1 MGNPTNPNR
10 VVRVKDLDRF
20 KSNTDGLYATKTVV
34 ATTYATKQEVSDA
47 TLIPLNM
54 EQLTP
59 SSTFV
64 KNNVLGI
71 NGILYR
77 AKQNTSEFP
86 VTVVTDRGRFVYDTD
101 KYGNKAYVVSD
112 YTLSQAWEKW
122 SDAGIN
128 YSLSVIDSRLSYFN
142 NLQIALRLTQIESLL
157 RNIQQTLGDVTVD
170 GQTYTVRGILTELAK
185 LMDKDVVIGD
195 E

>member
-86 VTVVTDRGRFVYDTD
+86 VTVVTDKGRFVYDID

-112 YTLSQAWEKW
+112 YTLSQAWEIW

-142 NLQIALRLTQIESLL
+142 NLQIAPRLTQIESLL

>member
-86 VTVVTDRGRFVYDTD
+86 VTVVTDKGRFVYDTD

-185 LMDKDVVIGD
+185 LMDKDVVLGD

>member
-1 MGNPTNPNR
+1 MGNLTNPNR

-47 TLIPLNM
+47 ILIPLNM

-86 VTVVTDRGRFVYDTD
+86 VTVVTDKGRFVYDTD

-122 SDAGIN
+122 SDAGIS

>member
-10 VVRVKDLDRF
+10 VLRVKDLNRF
-20 KSNTDGLYATKTVV
+20 KSNTDGLYATKAVV

-86 VTVVTDRGRFVYDTD
+86 VTVVTDKGRFVYDTD

>member
-20 KSNTDGLYATKTVV
+20 KSNTDGLYATKAVV

-77 AKQNTSEFP
+77 SKQNTSEFP
-86 VTVVTDRGRFVYDTD
+86 VTVVTDKGRFVYDTD

>member
-86 VTVVTDRGRFVYDTD
+86 VTVVTDKGRFVYDTD

-122 SDAGIN
+122 SDAGIS

>member
-20 KSNTDGLYATKTVV
+20 KSNTDGLYATKAVV

-86 VTVVTDRGRFVYDTD
+86 VTVVTDKGRFVYDTD

>member
-86 VTVVTDRGRFVYDTD
+86 VTVVTDKGRFVYDTD

-142 NLQIALRLTQIESLL
+142 NLQIANRLTQIESLL

>member
-1 MGNPTNPNR
+1 MANPTNPNR

-86 VTVVTDRGRFVYDTD
+86 VTVVTDKGRFVYDTD

>member
-20 KSNTDGLYATKTVV
+20 KSNTDGLYATKTAV

-86 VTVVTDRGRFVYDTD
+86 VTVVTDKGRFVYDTD

-122 SDAGIN
+122 SDAGIS

>member
-1 MGNPTNPNR
+1 MANPTNPNR

-86 VTVVTDRGRFVYDTD
+86 VTVVTDKGRFVYDTD

-185 LMDKDVVIGD
+185 LMDKDVVLGD

>member
-86 VTVVTDRGRFVYDTD
+86 VTVVTDKGRFVYDTD

>member
-185 LMDKDVVIGD
+185 LMDKDVVLGD

>member
-86 VTVVTDRGRFVYDTD
+86 VTVVTDKGRFVYDTD

-122 SDAGIN
+122 SDAGIS

-142 NLQIALRLTQIESLL
+142 NLQIANRLTQIESLL

>member
-47 TLIPLNM
+47 ILIPLNM

>member
-122 SDAGIN
+122 SDAGIS

-142 NLQIALRLTQIESLL
+142 NLQIANRLTQIESLL

>member
-86 VTVVTDRGRFVYDTD
+86 VTVVTDKGRFVYDTD

-122 SDAGIN
+122 SDAGIS

-185 LMDKDVVIGD
+185 LMDKDVVLGD

>member
-1 MGNPTNPNR
+1 MTKEKYMTLAD
-10 VVRVKDLDRF
+10 VQMIW
-20 KSNTDGLYATKTVV
+20 TDKQKPFINQTF
-34 ATTYATKQEVSDA
+34 ATKQEVSDA

-86 VTVVTDRGRFVYDTD
+86 VSVVTDKGRFVYDTD

-185 LMDKDVVIGD
+185 LMDKDVVLGD

>member
-1 MGNPTNPNR
+1 
-10 VVRVKDLDRF
+10 
-20 KSNTDGLYATKTVV
+20 
-34 ATTYATKQEVSDA
+34 
-47 TLIPLNM
+47 
-54 EQLTP
+54 
-59 SSTFV
+59 
-64 KNNVLGI
+64 
-71 NGILYR
+71 
-77 AKQNTSEFP
+77 
-86 VTVVTDRGRFVYDTD
+86 
-101 KYGNKAYVVSD
+101 VVSD

-122 SDAGIN
+122 SDAGIS

-185 LMDKDVVIGD
+185 LMDKDVVLGD

>member
-1 MGNPTNPNR
+1 MANPTNPNR

>member
-86 VTVVTDRGRFVYDTD
+86 VTVVTDKGRFVYDTD

-122 SDAGIN
+122 SDAGIS

-142 NLQIALRLTQIESLL
+142 NLQIAPRLTQIESLL

>member
-86 VTVVTDRGRFVYDTD
+86 VSVVTDKGRFVYDTD

-122 SDAGIN
+122 SDAGIS

-185 LMDKDVVIGD
+185 LMDKDVVLGD